1 MEVGKHSEGKE
12 RQENSAAEGSI
23 EEIETGSGT
32 ETDESAD
39 PSSMTKEE
47 YLQKRIAPI
56 APREVGSVNDLLTAL
71 GGCSFQGRALSRS
84 LDVLENMARNDECMV
99 VMTLAGAMV
108 PGGMEETITEL
119 IEEGIINVL
128 VTTGANISHSMVNH
142 ADELN
147 QGHYVGAVAADDVD
161 LFRHSINRIYDTFL
175 PEEGYHKGEVL
186 LEAVLKRYVEQNSL
200 KPEDGWRIQPSELFA
215 LVGSALSDLGKRG
228 ILSAAARHNVPIFCG
243 ATSDSEFAMNL
254 VKYNQRNGWN
264 ILLDE
269 LSDVHT
275 FADSLLEYPAS
286 GTFII
291 GGGVPRNW
299 AQQAWPLLEMTD
311 RTDRHG
317 YDMTVR
323 IYTDSPAWGGLSGCT
338 VSESVSWGK
347 YTEKAVAAEVKCDA
361 TIALPL
367 LTVGL
372 FERLGINR

>member
-1 MEVGKHSEGKE
+1 MA
-12 RQENSAAEGSI
+12 NSN
-23 EEIETGSGT
+23 TQ
-32 ETDESAD
+32 
-39 PSSMTKEE
+39 TKEE
-47 YLQKRIAPI
+47 YLQTRIAPI
-56 APREVGSVNDLLTAL
+56 SPRDVGSVNGLLTAL
-71 GGCSFQGRALSRS
+71 GGCSFQGRSLSRC
-84 LDVLENMARNDECMV
+84 LDVLENMARDESCLV

-108 PGGMEETITEL
+108 PGGMEETISQL
-119 IEEGIINVL
+119 IEEGIIDAL

-147 QGHYVGAVAADDVD
+147 QGHYVGAVSADDVD
-161 LFRHSINRIYDTFL
+161 LFHHSINRIYDTFL

-186 LEAVLKRYVEQNSL
+186 LEAILKRWFTENEVN
-200 KPEDGWRIQPSELFA
+200 PEEGWNVRPSELFHI
-215 LVGSALSDLGKRG
+215 VGSQLATLGKRG

-243 ATSDSEFAMNL
+243 ATSDSEFALNL
-254 VKYNQRNGWN
+254 VKYNERNNWK
-264 ILLDE
+264 ITVDE
-269 LSDVHT
+269 LADVQT
-275 FADSLLEYPAS
+275 FANNLLQKERG

-299 AQQAWPLLEMTD
+299 AQQAWPLLEMTGK
-311 RTDRHG
+311 TERHG

-323 IYTDSPAWGGLSGCT
+323 VFTDSPAWGGLSGCT

-372 FERLGINR
+372 FERLGINA